1 MDCEE
6 IGCDRMAKKTPL
18 RKCVGCGEMIAKKDM
33 LRVIKTKDN
42 KIKLDPTGKENGRG
56 AYLHLNR
63 ECLDKAMKSRGLER
77 SFKMSIGTDVY
88 EQLEKELMAIET
100 E

>member
-6 IGCDRMAKKTPL
+6 MGCDRMAKKTPL

-56 AYLHLNR
+56 AY
-63 ECLDKAMKSRGLER
+63 C
-77 SFKMSIGTDVY
+77 I
-88 EQLEKELMAIET
+88 
-100 E
+100 